1 MSEQNSKSAENKK
14 QKKSAL
20 FSSAYEL
27 FITKGFHETAISDI
41 VKKAGVA
48 KGTFYLY
55 FKDKNDL
62 LDKIIL
68 KKSSTV
74 IKNAYEKTLET
85 QHDNFVESVVFF
97 ANEVIDYLA
106 GDVLLLK
113 VIRKNLSWGL
123 FRKALA
129 ENEPYPEME
138 FVYKNFVSA
147 LKTHQ
152 GMIDQQEIEKML
164 FLIIELV
171 GSVCYS
177 AIVLKEPA
185 PIEEM
190 KTVLFNMIR
199 KMLN

>member
-1 MSEQNSKSAENKK
+1 MSEQNSKSVENKK
-14 QKKSAL
+14 KKKNAL

-55 FKDKNDL
+55 FRDKNDL

-68 KKSSTV
+68 KKSSNV
-74 IKNAYEKTLET
+74 IKNAYNKTLET
-85 QHDNFVESVVFF
+85 QHDNFVETVIYF
-97 ANEVIDYLA
+97 ADDVIASLEK
-106 GDVLLLK
+106 DVLLLK
-113 VIRKNLSWGL
+113 VIHKNLSWGL
-123 FRKALA
+123 FRKALTD
-129 ENEPYPEME
+129 NDQYKDME
-138 FVYKNFVSA
+138 AVYISFVNA
-147 LKTHQ
+147 LKSHQ
-152 GMIDQQEIEKML
+152 GIVDEEEVKKML

-185 PIEEM
+185 PIGEM
-190 KTVLFNMIR
+190 KGVLFNMIR
-199 KMLN
+199 KMLS